1 MMTCWCSYSLNRH
14 AQMQSNLLTV
24 SGIGVVTML
33 SLVGGLLLLPPRYS
47 LIVGGLKRVGLLGV
61 MSEAV

>member
-1 MMTCWCSYSLNRH
+1 
-14 AQMQSNLLTV
+14 MQSNLLTV